1 MVVLSYGFCIKNA
14 NSLDKIYNEN
24 CLTGMQNIPDSSID
38 FVCTDLPYSITA
50 CDWDKGIDL
59 KKFWVQIKRI
69 LKPQSSAAM
78 FASGKFSFELA
89 QSNWDWYKY
98 KWIWVKNSPTCFVH
112 AKNCPMHKYEEILI
126 FSNGVINHESL
137 SPNTRMKYFPQGV
150 EDIPPVTK
158 KWKKDSGVQI
168 RGHKKCE
175 GLTRFN
181 AKNKF
186 GGAYGARPSQLDV
199 YTSTKTGYPSDV
211 LNFNTLPTTKKL
223 NPTQKP
229 TELLEYLIR
238 TYTNEGELVLDATI
252 GSGSTAVACIN
263 TNRHFIGFETNKK
276 FFDIANERIAKTF
289 SENR

>member
-1 MVVLSYGFCIKNA
+1 MI
-14 NSLDKIYNEN
+14 DKIFNED
-24 CLTGMQNIPDSSID
+24 CLIGMKNLPDSSVD
-38 FVCTDLPYSITA
+38 FVLTDLPYQMIE
-50 CDWDKGIDL
+50 CRWDKKIDIAD
-59 KKFWVQIKRI
+59 FWAQVKRI

-89 QSNWDWYKY
+89 LSNWDWYKY

-150 EDIPPVTK
+150 EDIPPVTQ

-175 GLTRFN
+175 GWTRFN

-211 LNFNTLPTTKKL
+211 LNFNALPTTKKL

-229 TELLEYLIR
+229 VDLLEYLIK